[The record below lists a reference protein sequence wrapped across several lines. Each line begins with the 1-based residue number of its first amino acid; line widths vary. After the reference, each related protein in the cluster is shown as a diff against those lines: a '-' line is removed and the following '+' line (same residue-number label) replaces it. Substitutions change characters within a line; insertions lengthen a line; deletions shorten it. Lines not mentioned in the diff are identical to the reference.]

1 MLDELEL
8 RFFFRF
14 IAANPI
20 SVMQMLAPERA
31 VVGTDEVVM
40 LDDSALI
47 VRAKY
52 CVCCLQARA
61 SLSHFYPRVMDAL
74 TLYR

>member
-1 MLDELEL
+1 MLDELKL
-8 RFFFRF
+8 GFFLGF

-31 VVGTDEVVM
+31 VVGTDEVVV

-47 VRAKY
+47 VWAKY
-52 CVCCLQARA
+52 CV
-61 SLSHFYPRVMDAL
+61 
-74 TLYR
+74 